1 MDASGHARDKNRNA
15 YFGAAMTALLVTTA
29 IGFIGNAL
37 VSPHRLEKPA
47 YVVEGSAAPTTA
59 AATSAGPAKPEPIA
73 PMLAAA
79 SVEKGQTLA
88 KRLCASCHTFDKGG
102 KNGVGPNQWN
112 LVGGPMAH
120 VEGFSYS
127 QGLAARHAEKWG
139 YEELNH
145 FIADPRGFQPGTKMA
160 FAGVRKAEER
170 ADLIAYLRTL
180 ADNPIPLP

>member
-1 MDASGHARDKNRNA
+1 MNA
-15 YFGAAMTALLVTTA
+15 KQYEWNKIAGAGLTALLATTV
-29 IGFIGNAL
+29 IGIFGNAL

-47 YVVEGSAAPTTA
+47 YVVEGTAAPTAA

-79 SVEKGQTLA
+79 SVEKGQALS
-88 KRLCASCHTFDKGG
+88 KRLCASCHTFEKGG

-127 QGLAARHAEKWG
+127 QGLAARHADKWG

-170 ADLIAYLRTL
+170 ADIIAYLRTL